1 MKTKRDVSTESKKE
15 AVKMTVSLFQWVVKS
30 VRSGTRYIKT
40 RGQVVRREYKMRS
53 WIFLMGF
60 FVANSNIEGFCI
72 LKGESFGNF
81 ISESAR
87 EMSGVR
93 LSNLNAEYN
102 YWLSN
107 SEKYTRLKKNWK
119 HYRYRYN
126 TLNTVFQKFYEIGKG
141 WLDELTF
148 WRRNYFFF

>member
-1 MKTKRDVSTESKKE
+1 
-15 AVKMTVSLFQWVVKS
+15 
-30 VRSGTRYIKT
+30 
-40 RGQVVRREYKMRS
+40 
-53 WIFLMGF
+53 MGF

-107 SEKYTRLKKNWK
+107 SEKYTRLKKN
-119 HYRYRYN
+119 
-126 TLNTVFQKFYEIGKG
+126 
-141 WLDELTF
+141 
-148 WRRNYFFF
+148 